1 MMHLVERVSKIFK
14 EKEERDLLPG
24 PMHHDIL
31 TITILITDPTS
42 GGAQSILRAG
52 KMEQAA

>member
-1 MMHLVERVSKIFK
+1 MMHLVERVSKTFK

-31 TITILITDPTS
+31 TVTILNADPTS
-42 GGAQSILRAG
+42 GGARSILRAG
-52 KMEQAA
+52 KREQAA